1 MTESTDSAEQEQT
14 TARTGGRRLKD
25 ALAVLDTP
33 ASASTANRI
42 KAVRVRTTIIFVLVL
57 VGLYV
62 VAQAHTPRAL
72 VLCAF
77 VVYVVAAVLW
87 LRAQYVDAI
96 DGSPT
101 EIWRWLVWLVTGL
114 GAGTLVTGWLL
125 TKLDAPPVRP
135 GALIIPGVLA
145 VYLGIGHLIARSRA
159 LVGMPGTARQPDGPV
174 SRLVLR
180 LRRLG
185 ISFRNSHQALLW
197 TSIGLVAAL
206 FAGLVLLDDVP
217 TTWCV
222 VLMAP
227 SVLVPWFV
235 NLLSEHAINHLADG
249 GQAGVRTTAM
259 LVAGALTVVAVIVVG
274 VVWGLLP
281 AVLASVMV
289 AFAVALASFTMA
301 DIAAV
306 LAIVAFMGV
315 TPQQDATDRPLEAAG
330 KDDQVLVVLGD
341 SYMSGEG
348 AATFIEGTDEGG
360 GNECRRSTT
369 SWSMIAGHQPP
380 FDKVVSFACSGADSP
395 NIRRAPE
402 EGATKVE
409 ALKAGFLEPVP
420 FPQFEG
426 GKTQLEEYDAWAS
439 TMPAD
444 FAPDLVVL
452 SVGGNDAGFSSIGL
466 TCVVPGSCNAAEPQA
481 LWADG
486 NMDRLENRL
495 RQVYTE
501 VADTFPETPVVV
513 IPYPDPVHDSAVDEK
528 CSTAMLQTGDAIF
541 VKGFLRSLN
550 TRILETTVDFG
561 FHYAHPMAGAMERR
575 GLQLCDDSNGGRAG
589 VNFIGIRSV
598 GGLSEQRF
606 NPTKWHHNSLHPN
619 ERGHAAL
626 HEAFQRWLTSMGGLP
641 GLHVPTSEEDR
652 ADAAE
657 VDPSKAARSEPA
669 DGSGDC
675 ATFPDGDEQGCR
687 AQSNAWAI
695 GQAGLF
701 AAWSGALGI
710 GIGVLAWITA
720 VAFFAWRRG
729 KARA

>member
-1 MTESTDSAEQEQT
+1 MTESTDQE
-14 TARTGGRRLKD
+14 TAATQPDGALKKAID
-25 ALAVLDTP
+25 VLNTS
-33 ASASTANRI
+33 ASAPTRDRLR
-42 KAVRVRTTIIFVLVL
+42 AVRIRTTIIFVLVL

-62 VAQAHTPRAL
+62 VAQAHTPRTL

-96 DGSPT
+96 DGEPT
-101 EIWRWLVWLVTGL
+101 EIWRWLVWVVTGL
-114 GAGTLVTGWLL
+114 GVGAVVVGGLILKYDVLPWRAG
-125 TKLDAPPVRP
+125 AF
-135 GALIIPGVLA
+135 IIPGVLA

-159 LVGMPGTARQPDGPV
+159 LVGTCGPAGRPGGPAAG
-174 SRLVLR
+174 LVLR
-180 LRRLG
+180 LQRWR
-185 ISFRNSHQALLW
+185 IRFRNSWRALLGA
-197 TSIGLVAAL
+197 TLGSVALLV
-206 FAGLVLLDDVP
+206 AGLVLLDDLP
-217 TTWCV
+217 TWLCG
-222 VLMAP
+222 VLMIP
-227 SVLVPWFV
+227 SVLVPWYV
-235 NLLSEHAINHLADG
+235 NLLSEHTIDHLAVTEK
-249 GQAGVRTTAM
+249 AGLRTALM
-259 LVAGALTVVAVIVVG
+259 LVLGALTVAAVVAVG

-315 TPQQDATDRPLEAAG
+315 TPQQDPEDRPLGTPG
-330 KDDQVLVVLGD
+330 KNDQVVVVLGD

-348 AATFIEGTDEGG
+348 AATFIRGTDEGG
-360 GNECRRSTT
+360 GNECRRSTN

-380 FDKVVSFACSGADSP
+380 FETVISFACSGADSP

-402 EGATKVE
+402 PDATHDE
-409 ALKAGFLEPVP
+409 ALEAGFLEPVP

-426 GKTQLEEYDAWAS
+426 GRTQLDEYDAWAEA
-439 TMPAD
+439 MPPE

-466 TCVVPGSCNAAEPQA
+466 TCVVPGSCNSAKPRA

-513 IPYPDPVHDSAVDEK
+513 IPYPDPVDDSAVEKK

-541 VKGFLRSLN
+541 VKKFLRSLN

-561 FHYAHPMAGAMERR
+561 FHYAHPMSKAMERR

-626 HEAFQRWLTSMGGLP
+626 HEAFQRWLTAMGGLP
-641 GLHVPTSEEDR
+641 GLHVPTSKEAR
-652 ADAAE
+652 AAAAAA
-657 VDPSKAARSEPA
+657 DPSKVVESELS

-675 ATFPDGDEQGCR
+675 ATFPDGDDQSCR

-701 AAWSGALGI
+701 ATWAGLLGI
-710 GIGVLAWITA
+710 GIGVLAWIAA
-720 VAFFAWRRG
+720 VAFFAWRRE
-729 KARA
+729 KALTSD

>member
-1 MTESTDSAEQEQT
+1 M
-14 TARTGGRRLKD
+14 
-25 ALAVLDTP
+25 
-33 ASASTANRI
+33 
-42 KAVRVRTTIIFVLVL
+42 RVRTTIIFVLVL

-206 FAGLVLLDDVP
+206 FAGLALLDDVP

-259 LVAGALTVVAVIVVG
+259 LVAGALTVVAVVVVG

-348 AATFIEGTDEGG
+348 AATFIEGTGRG
-360 GNECRRSTT
+360 RR
-369 SWSMIAGHQPP
+369 QRVP
-380 FDKVVSFACSGADSP
+380 
-395 NIRRAPE
+395 
-402 EGATKVE
+402 
-409 ALKAGFLEPVP
+409 AL
-420 FPQFEG
+420 
-426 GKTQLEEYDAWAS
+426 D
-439 TMPAD
+439 
-444 FAPDLVVL
+444 DLVV
-452 SVGGNDAGFSSIGL
+452 D
-466 TCVVPGSCNAAEPQA
+466 
-481 LWADG
+481 
-486 NMDRLENRL
+486 DRRPPATV
-495 RQVYTE
+495 RQ
-501 VADTFPETPVVV
+501 
-513 IPYPDPVHDSAVDEK
+513 
-528 CSTAMLQTGDAIF
+528 
-541 VKGFLRSLN
+541 
-550 TRILETTVDFG
+550 
-561 FHYAHPMAGAMERR
+561 
-575 GLQLCDDSNGGRAG
+575 
-589 VNFIGIRSV
+589 
-598 GGLSEQRF
+598 GGLLRV
-606 NPTKWHHNSLHPN
+606 L
-619 ERGHAAL
+619 
-626 HEAFQRWLTSMGGLP
+626 GG
-641 GLHVPTSEEDR
+641 
-652 ADAAE
+652 
-657 VDPSKAARSEPA
+657 
-669 DGSGDC
+669 
-675 ATFPDGDEQGCR
+675 
-687 AQSNAWAI
+687 
-695 GQAGLF
+695 
-701 AAWSGALGI
+701 
-710 GIGVLAWITA
+710 
-720 VAFFAWRRG
+720 
-729 KARA
+729 